1 MTYEL
6 ASVYDSTN
14 FFNQFSFFSAFN
26 LPIFLYTSD
35 PTHGFVQYVDA
46 NTARTSGLTRIV
58 NNTQIYVGVDNL
70 TTLNYPTNNAVPDS
84 DVPAST
90 ANGRK
95 SVRLESRQTFDW
107 GLLIADFAHI
117 PSSICGTWPAYW
129 TYNYAEDPYG
139 EVDII
144 EGVNNQIGDVIS
156 MHTGARCRLDD
167 DPQNQT
173 GTDVRTDC
181 SLSTNYVDGCGVSGP
196 LNSYGDLFNAQGGG
210 VWVLWLDKDD
220 LAVWMFPRMEV
231 PDDIVKGTE
240 LTLNNWGKSLLHFK
254 SHTGC
259 RAMDQ
264 WRNQTIIFNIDFC
277 GENASGSNWN
287 QPASSS
293 SSQSCADSTSFS
305 SCEAY
310 VAANPQAFS
319 NSYFLINSVR
329 VYQSRNPASI
339 NESLS
344 NDAVGTRIS
353 PGNILLMVVGWALVV
368 GWFS

>member
-173 GTDVRTDC
+173 GTD
-181 SLSTNYVDGCGVSGP
+181 SEP
-196 LNSYGDLFNAQGGG
+196 EANA
-210 VWVLWLDKDD
+210 
-220 LAVWMFPRMEV
+220 
-231 PDDIVKGTE
+231 
-240 LTLNNWGKSLLHFK
+240 NNRF
-254 SHTGC
+254 
-259 RAMDQ
+259 
-264 WRNQTIIFNIDFC
+264 
-277 GENASGSNWN
+277 
-287 QPASSS
+287 
-293 SSQSCADSTSFS
+293 STSTF
-305 SCEAY
+305 
-310 VAANPQAFS
+310 VAKMLLGRTGTSQRVRPHHKAVQTAQA
-319 NSYFLINSVR
+319 
-329 VYQSRNPASI
+329 
-339 NESLS
+339 
-344 NDAVGTRIS
+344 S
-353 PGNILLMVVGWALVV
+353 PLAKLMLPPILKH
-368 GWFS
+368 FPTPTF